1 MFRLPVELQYHI
13 LGYCNIQ
20 EIATFA
26 RSSPAYGVLAR
37 TYVRCWLDVRTT
49 GFFSSTNTLLHIL
62 RCCDAVVSG
71 SCALHLVLPANLCPW
86 APRDLD
92 IYVSKRHLS
101 YLSSKLESEGYKVDH
116 EDCVN
121 DQAYSMSTI
130 RTVCSFTNG
139 SHTLDVISP
148 IFQFHSTAVMNF
160 FSADS
165 IFCGYPNLT
174 FHLLALINPKPVY
187 FRLVGWKSMAA
198 VHKYVTRGFEFVDC
212 EMSHQYPYSCRSI
225 PRTLTDNGTVWI
237 TMDLSRDVGTSG
249 LAFDHLGVLNVL
261 WFMGGYICGT
271 EPTFVKGYTWVI
283 EDDS

>member
-26 RSSPAYGVLAR
+26 RSSPAYACPRFAR
-37 TYVRCWLDVRTT
+37 
-49 GFFSSTNTLLHIL
+49 
-62 RCCDAVVSG
+62 
-71 SCALHLVLPANLCPW
+71 
-86 APRDLD
+86 
-92 IYVSKRHLS
+92 
-101 YLSSKLESEGYKVDH
+101 
-116 EDCVN
+116 
-121 DQAYSMSTI
+121 
-130 RTVCSFTNG
+130 
-139 SHTLDVISP
+139 
-148 IFQFHSTAVMNF
+148 TAVMNF

-187 FRLVGWKSMAA
+187 FRLFGWKSMAA
-198 VHKYVTRGFEFVDC
+198 VHKYVTRSFEFVDC

-237 TMDLSRDVGTSG
+237 TMDLSHDVGTSG

-283 EDDS
+283 EDDSHLLLGDEGGVQSSAEGGFWFETAMVSNNWL

>member
-1 MFRLPVELQYHI
+1 MLSCPV
-13 LGYCNIQ
+13 
-20 EIATFA
+20 
-26 RSSPAYGVLAR
+26 
-37 TYVRCWLDVRTT
+37 
-49 GFFSSTNTLLHIL
+49 
-62 RCCDAVVSG
+62 

-101 YLSSKLESEGYKVDH
+101 YLSSKLESEA
-116 EDCVN
+116 CPRF
-121 DQAYSMSTI
+121 A
-130 RTVCSFTNG
+130 R
-139 SHTLDVISP
+139 
-148 IFQFHSTAVMNF
+148 TAVMNF

-187 FRLVGWKSMAA
+187 FRLFGWKSMAA
-198 VHKYVTRGFEFVDC
+198 VHKYVTR
-212 EMSHQYPYSCRSI
+212 RSI

-283 EDDS
+283 EDDSGRVLWAARNYADFLPDIVKYTQCCLFRGRLLPGLTLRERSEIGRLLD